1 MIKANPVQKITALC
15 KHLPEKDKFY
25 ADAFLIRRD
34 FVALRDLVHSDIIK
48 VETNLTK
55 ENPKQDLLK
64 VDVDKLRKLL
74 TTIDDYLIIL
84 GESIDEFEDEDNLN
98 EEFETYAESWD

>member
-1 MIKANPVQKITALC
+1 MIKLNPVQKITALC
-15 KHLPEKDKFY
+15 KHLPEKDRFY

-48 VETNLTK
+48 VESNFTK

-74 TTIDDYLIIL
+74 ATIDDYLLLL
-84 GESIDEFEDEDNLN
+84 GETIEEGEDEDNLN
-98 EEFETYAESWD
+98 EEFETYAESWN